1 MRISKESQ
9 KTGSDNLIVC
19 MKVDTLDAELMD
31 LKLHSAGKCRVL
43 KKVVRLPGKYRK
55 REGIFV

>member
-1 MRISKESQ
+1 MTSMRISKESQ

-19 MKVDTLDAELMD
+19 MKVDALDAELMD

-43 KKVVRLPGKYRK
+43 KKV
-55 REGIFV
+55 F